1 MLPSAQLVSFSSF
14 IALTTN
20 TTVIVAM
27 VLELLSRLQ
36 DKELSMQCSAPRYSD
51 VHHDTMS
58 LSLVSVP
65 AGDLARK
72 LCCVCWDGMGRGS
85 GCC

>member
-14 IALTTN
+14 IALTT
-20 TTVIVAM
+20 M
-27 VLELLSRLQ
+27 LLSLWSSNSYQ

-65 AGDLARK
+65 AGDLAGR

>member
-14 IALTTN
+14 IALTT
-20 TTVIVAM
+20 M
-27 VLELLSRLQ
+27 LLSLSLWSSNTYQ
-36 DKELSMQCSAPRYSD
+36 DKELSMQCSPPRYSD

>member
-14 IALTTN
+14 IALTT
-20 TTVIVAM
+20 M
-27 VLELLSRLQ
+27 LLSLWSSNSSYQ
-36 DKELSMQCSAPRYSD
+36 DDCQGVDNAPIYSD

-65 AGDLARK
+65 AGDLAGK

>member
-14 IALTTN
+14 IALTT
-20 TTVIVAM
+20 M
-27 VLELLSRLQ
+27 LLSLWYSNSSYQ
-36 DKELSMQCSAPRYSD
+36 DEELSMQCSAPRYSD

-65 AGDLARK
+65 AGDLAGK
-72 LCCVCWDGMGRGS
+72 LCCVCWDGKG
-85 GCC
+85 